1 MPEPRSKKSGFI
13 RRLLPSRLVR
23 RFVRQQDGSAAV
35 EFGMVAVTFLGLTFA
50 ILETALVFFA
60 GQTLET
66 AVTDSARLI
75 MTGQAQTGG
84 WSKEDFKN
92 AVCTQVYG
100 LFDCAVQM
108 YVDVK
113 TYTSFAAITQT
124 PPVTNGQLAPSKV
137 SYSPGGVGDIEVVTL
152 YYAWPIY
159 ISLLGNNLAD
169 IAFSWRQRSSV
180 TNPINEAPRYE
191 SNVVAFP
198 ASLRPQPARRFRYR
212 IRAYRAA
219 DAWALHWL
227 RRDFR
232 RCGRPKGHA
241 DRGHACEPYVAGH
254 DPYDRRHSGQD
265 LLPENRCH
273 RHSASDMG

>member
-1 MPEPRSKKSGFI
+1 MPEPRTKKSGFI

-35 EFGMVAVTFLGLTFA
+35 EFGMVAVPFLGLTFA

-92 AVCTQVYG
+92 AVCAHVYG
-100 LFDCAVQM
+100 LFDCSGQM

-124 PPVTNGQLAPSKV
+124 PPVTNGALDPTKV

-159 ISLLGNNLAD
+159 VSLLGNNLSNMGSNRLL
-169 IAFSWRQRSSV
+169 IATAV
-180 TNPINEAPRYE
+180 
-191 SNVVAFP
+191 
-198 ASLRPQPARRFRYR
+198 FRN
-212 IRAYRAA
+212 
-219 DAWALHWL
+219 
-227 RRDFR
+227 
-232 RCGRPKGHA
+232 
-241 DRGHACEPYVAGH
+241 EPY
-254 DPYDRRHSGQD
+254 Q
-265 LLPENRCH
+265 
-273 RHSASDMG
+273 

>member
-35 EFGMVAVTFLGLTFA
+35 EFGMVAVTFVGLTFA

-124 PPVTNGQLAPSKV
+124 PPVTNGQLDPLKV

-159 ISLLGNNLAD
+159 VSLLGNNLAD
-169 IAFSWRQRSSV
+169 MG
-180 TNPINEAPRYE
+180 
-191 SNVVAFP
+191 SNRLLVAT
-198 ASLRPQPARRFRYR
+198 AVFRN
-212 IRAYRAA
+212 
-219 DAWALHWL
+219 
-227 RRDFR
+227 
-232 RCGRPKGHA
+232 
-241 DRGHACEPYVAGH
+241 EPY
-254 DPYDRRHSGQD
+254 Q
-265 LLPENRCH
+265 
-273 RHSASDMG
+273 